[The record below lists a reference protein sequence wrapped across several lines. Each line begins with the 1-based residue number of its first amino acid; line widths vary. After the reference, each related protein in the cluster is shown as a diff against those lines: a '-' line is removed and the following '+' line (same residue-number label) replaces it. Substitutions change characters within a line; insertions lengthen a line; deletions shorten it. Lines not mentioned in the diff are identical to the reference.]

1 MIITGTYVPVCMSPF
16 LKVPSVITISLHL
29 LCLYAN
35 MVNHVDTMY
44 VKTNHAIFN
53 LRKFLE
59 VKYVSST

>member
-1 MIITGTYVPVCMSPF
+1 MSPF